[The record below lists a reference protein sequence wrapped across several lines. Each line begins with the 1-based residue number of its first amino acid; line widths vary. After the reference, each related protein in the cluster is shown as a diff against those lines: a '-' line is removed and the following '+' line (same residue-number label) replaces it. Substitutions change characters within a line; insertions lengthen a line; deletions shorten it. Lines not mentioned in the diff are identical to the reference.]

1 MTRRNSWMRRAN
13 EQRTG
18 HRLFPESYEFA
29 LNSTQSRF
37 ASGIRGPHLGE
48 SRVQVAI
55 FPKGNDT
62 PLC

>member
-37 ASGIRGPHLGE
+37 ASGIRGAHLGE
-48 SRVQVAI
+48 SRV
-55 FPKGNDT
+55 
-62 PLC
+62 